1 MKYGYQNQIMMTDDA
16 KAFKL
21 FFYPAGIAVFGVS
34 NDPRNLARNIIFN
47 CRNMGF
53 RGEIF
58 PVGRSPGSVYG
69 REIITDAKSLPSNI
83 DLAVILVPSRMV
95 AETMEICGRK
105 GIRHAVIS
113 TGGFSEFQEED
124 NRDEKNLLETAE
136 QYGIRFIGPN
146 CIGVICTNS
155 GLCTP
160 FNPLQTKSLKKGPVS
175 LIAQS
180 GGVTTQAAYHFSE
193 EHVGFSKI
201 VSAGNKLNL
210 DEINFIEYLLEDE
223 DTEQIHLYLESI
235 DNGRELVRL
244 ARKAKKPIVVF
255 KSNITRTASEIAK
268 SHTAALANDDHV
280 VDGALKQAG
289 IIRVQSI
296 HEMTVCAKAL
306 QLPPLKGNRLVVI
319 SLSGGFAVIIGD
331 ACEKHGFVCP
341 ELPAQLLQKIESF
354 RRGGVIRMSNPMDF
368 GDVHDFKALLF
379 AVESCLSL
387 DDIDGMI
394 LSLMYEPD
402 ITKMFGGEGDFIE
415 MMLTLT
421 KQICEKAR
429 KPIGLSF
436 FAEKKYID
444 KINSAGIFPVFNSPV
459 ESVQGFSMLRDY
471 WRAKNRL
478 RI

>member
-1 MKYGYQNQIMMTDDA
+1 MRHGYQNQIMTTDDA
-16 KAFKL
+16 KTFKL
-21 FFYPAGIAVFGVS
+21 FFYPASIAVFGVS
-34 NDPRNLARNIIFN
+34 NEPRNLARNIIFN
-47 CRNMGF
+47 CQNMGF
-53 RGEIF
+53 KGEIF
-58 PVGRSPGSVYG
+58 PIGRSPGSVYG
-69 REIITDAKSLPSNI
+69 RKIITDAKSLPSGI

-95 AETMEICGRK
+95 AETMEICGRNA
-105 GIRHAVIS
+105 IRHAVIS
-113 TGGFSEFQEED
+113 TGGFSEFKEEENQE
-124 NRDEKNLLETAE
+124 EKNLLRIAE
-136 QYGIRFIGPN
+136 KYGMRFIGPN

-160 FNPLQTKSLKKGPVS
+160 FNPLQTKSLKNGPVS

-180 GGVTTQAAYHFSE
+180 GGVTSQAAYHFSE

-201 VSAGNKLNL
+201 ISVGNKLDL
-210 DEINFIEYLLEDE
+210 DEISFIEYLLEDE
-223 DTEQIHLYLESI
+223 DTQQIHLYLESI
-235 DNGRELVRL
+235 DQGRELVRL
-244 ARKAKKPIVVF
+244 AKNAKKPIVVF
-255 KSNITRTASEIAK
+255 KSNITPTASKVAK
-268 SHTAALANDDHV
+268 SHTAALANDDRV

-306 QLPPLKGNRLVVI
+306 QLPPLKGNRLAVI
-319 SLSGGFAVIIGD
+319 SLSGGFAVILGD

-379 AVESCLSL
+379 AVENCLAL
-387 DDIDGMI
+387 NDIDGMI

-402 ITKMFGGEGDFIE
+402 MGKMFGAEGDFIE
-415 MMLTLT
+415 MLLTLA

-436 FAEKKYID
+436 FAEKKSID
-444 KINSAGIFPVFNSPV
+444 QINRAGIFPVFNHPV
-459 ESVQGFSMLRDY
+459 ESVQGFRMLRDY
-471 WRAKNRL
+471 TLKKTN
-478 RI
+478 